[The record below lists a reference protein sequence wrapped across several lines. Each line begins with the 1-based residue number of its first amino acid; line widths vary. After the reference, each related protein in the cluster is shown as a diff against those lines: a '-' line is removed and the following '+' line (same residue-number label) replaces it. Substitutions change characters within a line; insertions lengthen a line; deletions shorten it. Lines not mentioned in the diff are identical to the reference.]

1 MASAT
6 VSTRSKIVADPSLPE
21 LDRLPY
27 GLLEITDDSVVVD
40 YIPFKSQ
47 IATGELPHVCG
58 KNLFENILS
67 ADLFREVRETLPFL
81 RNSAETKKSWLITAP
96 VFDRSVRIS
105 IVASKNQHSPRIRI
119 SLAKLLGSNNFANAG
134 RPS

>member
-1 MASAT
+1 MVSAT
-6 VSTRSKIVADPSLPE
+6 FSTGSKIVADPSLPE

-47 IATGELPHVCG
+47 IATGELPQVCG

-67 ADLFREVRETLPFL
+67 NDLFREFRETLPFL
-81 RNSAETKKSWLITAP
+81 RNSAETKKSWLIIAS

-105 IVASKNQHSPRIRI
+105 IVASKNQYGSRMRI
-119 SLAKLLGSNNFANAG
+119 SLAKLIGSNNLTNAS
-134 RPS
+134 RLS

>member
-1 MASAT
+1 MRSAT
-6 VSTRSKIVADPSLPE
+6 LSTRSKIVADPSLPE

-47 IATGELPHVCG
+47 IATGELPQVCG

-67 ADLFREVRETLPFL
+67 SEVFREFRESLPF
-81 RNSAETKKSWLITAP
+81 
-96 VFDRSVRIS
+96 
-105 IVASKNQHSPRIRI
+105 
-119 SLAKLLGSNNFANAG
+119 
-134 RPS
+134 

>member
-1 MASAT
+1 MAGATFSA
-6 VSTRSKIVADPSLPE
+6 RSKRIADPSLPE

-27 GLLEITDDSVVVD
+27 GLLEITDDSTVVD

-47 IATGELPHVCG
+47 IASGELPQVCG

-67 ADLFREVRETLPFL
+67 AEMFREFRETLPFL
-81 RNSAETKKSWLITAP
+81 RTSSENKKSWMITLP

-105 IVASKNQHSPRIRI
+105 IVASKNQNSPRIRI
-119 SLAKLLGSNNFANAG
+119 SLAKLLGTRAAG
-134 RPS
+134 AI